1 MWLTVFIMALAVSTE
16 PFRLGMTVVMLN
28 RRRPVVD
35 LLAFLCGGFLMGIS
49 VGLLVLFGLRSVLD
63 SGSGSAHLTLPKV
76 QIAMGVIALAA
87 AAVLA
92 LRPAAATTD
101 SDPPNA
107 GPPGRLAR
115 QARRLL
121 DAQSPWVAGVAGL
134 GIALPSVDYLAALTV
149 MLASDAPPA
158 QQIGALVMFNTVAF
172 ALVEIPLIAYLFAP
186 VPTRAAMA
194 RLNGWFAA
202 NRRRALAIT
211 LAVIGSVLLAVGLVA
226 L

>member
-35 LLAFLCGGFLMGIS
+35 LLAFLCGGFLMGIT
-49 VGLLVLFGLRSVLD
+49 VGVLVLFGLRSVLD
-63 SGSGSAHLTLPKV
+63 SGSGSAHFTLPKV
-76 QIAMGVIALAA
+76 QIAMGVIALAV

-92 LRPAAATTD
+92 LRPGTANT
-101 SDPPNA
+101 

-115 QARRLL
+115 QAKRLL
-121 DAQSPWVAGVAGL
+121 EAQSPWVAGLAGL

-149 MLASDAPPA
+149 ILASDATQA
-158 QQIGALVMFNTVAF
+158 QQIAALVMFNTVAF
-172 ALVEIPLIAYLFAP
+172 ASVEIPLIAYLFAP

-211 LAVIGSVLLAVGLVA
+211 LAVIGSVLLAVGL
-226 L
+226 LTL